1 MEIEIIEI
9 SHLSGDKCH
18 IYSVIIDGDEDDLFT
33 TFIKDNL
40 STHRDETMN
49 IFNRLRVIGN
59 KTGAIPTFFKDREG
73 APVDGIQ
80 AFYDIP
86 NSNLRLYCINY
97 GSQTILL
104 GSGGPKPKTI
114 RAYQEDEQ
122 LSNSV
127 KQLQRI
133 EKIIKQAVRDRDIIL
148 HENGEIS
155 GITKLTDY
163 EDD

>member
-1 MEIEIIEI
+1 M
-9 SHLSGDKCH
+9 
-18 IYSVIIDGDEDDLFT
+18 
-33 TFIKDNL
+33 
-40 STHRDETMN
+40 
-49 IFNRLRVIGN
+49 
-59 KTGAIPTFFKDREG
+59 TGVQTCALPI
-73 APVDGIQ
+73 
-80 AFYDIP
+80 YDIP